1 MSNFVKSFLFV
12 TFAIIIA
19 ILTIMKFVFLCI
31 IKGIPEFDD
40 DKVTRMIL
48 VGVSSFGGIICGI
61 KYGMNTKPTINEV
74 LTYLDWY
81 KIINNFDYVLFSI

>member
-1 MSNFVKSFLFV
+1 MWIGPLSPELCLMSNFVKSFLFV

-74 LTYLDWY
+74 LTYLD
-81 KIINNFDYVLFSI
+81 